1 MKLVQPCSKKLL
13 KEVRNILLQLSD
25 RKSLD
30 DAVVEMVA
38 RDMQPSTIVE
48 DKGFNKFVHLSD
60 PKYQLP
66 SRRSLMRKI
75 PAKYDVVRQEIK
87 DELNHASAVCLTTD
101 IWTSR
106 ISQSYMTVTCHFIDN
121 SWQPKSY
128 VLETFHLSVS
138 HTAENIASELIRI
151 ANEWSI
157 SEKVVALVTDNASN
171 AVAAARLTGWKH
183 ILCFAHTLNLIVNPA
198 EKRLRGFLLQG
209 YTSIRNL
216 RANDLELVWQDPHG

>member
-1 MKLVQPCSKKLL
+1 
-13 KEVRNILLQLSD
+13 
-25 RKSLD
+25 
-30 DAVVEMVA
+30 MVA

-48 DKGFNKFVHLSD
+48 GKGFHKFVHLLD

-66 SRRSLMRKI
+66 SRRRLMRKI
-75 PAKYDVVRQEIK
+75 PAKYVVRQEIK

-106 ISQSYMTVTCHFIDN
+106 ISQSYITVTCHFIDN
-121 SWQPKSY
+121 SWQLKSY

-151 ANEWSI
+151 ANEWRI
-157 SEKVVALVTDNASN
+157 SEKVVALVTDNTSN

-183 ILCFAHTLNLIVNPA
+183 IPCYAHTLNLIVKGA
-198 EKRLRGFLLQG
+198 
-209 YTSIRNL
+209 
-216 RANDLELVWQDPHG
+216 LEADSKLAALKKKCKDIVTFFHHS

>member
-1 MKLVQPCSKKLL
+1 MFENQKKESEENKKKQKRLKSVQHTLREVTERSQKYTATSQRQKK
-13 KEVRNILLQLSD
+13 
-25 RKSLD
+25 LD
-30 DAVVEMVA
+30 DALVEMVA

-48 DKGFNKFVHLSD
+48 DKGFNKFVHLLD

-66 SRRSLMRKI
+66 SRRSLMRKM
-75 PAKYDVVRQEIK
+75 PAKYDVVRQEVK

-121 SWQPKSY
+121 SWQLKSY
-128 VLETFHLSVS
+128 VLETFHLK
-138 HTAENIASELIRI
+138 TQQKNIASELIRI

-157 SEKVVALVTDNASN
+157 SEKVVALVTDNASD

-183 ILCFAHTLNLIVNPA
+183 IPVLPTPLTCLSKGLLKLIQN
-198 EKRLRGFLLQG
+198 
-209 YTSIRNL
+209 
-216 RANDLELVWQDPHG
+216 

>member
-1 MKLVQPCSKKLL
+1 MV
-13 KEVRNILLQLSD
+13 
-25 RKSLD
+25 
-30 DAVVEMVA
+30 VA
-38 RDMQPSTIVE
+38 RDMQPSTIVK
-48 DKGFNKFVHLSD
+48 DKGFNKLVHLLD
-60 PKYQLP
+60 PRYQLP

-75 PAKYDVVRQEIK
+75 PARYDKVREEVK

-101 IWTSR
+101 IWTSS

-121 SWQPKSY
+121 SWHLKSY
-128 VLETFHLSVS
+128 VLETVHLSVS

-183 ILCFAHTLNLIVNPA
+183 IPCFAHTLNLQPI
-198 EKRLRGFLLQG
+198 RTFTG
-209 YTSIRNL
+209 YN
-216 RANDLELVWQDPHG
+216 V